1 MFYIIPTPIGNMKDI
16 TLRALDVLKS
26 LDILYAE
33 NTSRT
38 SNLLSHFQITVPNL
52 RKYTE
57 HKEYRYIPEIIS
69 NVEEGKKVGIVSD
82 GGYPIISDPGYKLIR
97 EIVEKNLPFEV
108 LPGATSI
115 IPALIYSALPPDKF
129 IFIGFLPKSEKKL
142 LDIVNKYKGISV
154 VCFESPHRIIK
165 TMNVLSKNFPGMK
178 VTFASEMTK
187 MFQKIKS
194 GTPCDILIYLNDH
207 DNVKG
212 EIVLVFYY

>member
-26 LDILYAE
+26 LDVLYAE

-38 SNLLSHFQITVPNL
+38 ANLLSYFQITVPSL

-69 NVEEGKKVGIVSD
+69 SLKDGKKVGIVSD
-82 GGYPIISDPGYKLIR
+82 GGYPVISDPGYKLIR
-97 EIVEKNLPFEV
+97 EIVSENLPFEV

-129 IFIGFLPKSEKKL
+129 VFIGFLPKSEKKL
-142 LDIVNKYKGISV
+142 LYVINQYIEISV

-165 TMNVLSKNFPGMK
+165 TMKVLSKNFPEMK
-178 VTFASEMTK
+178 VALACEMTK